1 MIHILITGGCGFIGS
16 NFINYLC
23 DKYDDIFVLNIDKF
37 DYAANEEFIKCKNDA
52 SKYKRITGDISDEKF
67 ILSCLQEHQINYI
80 IHFAAQ
86 THVDNSFQNS
96 IKFTEDNVLG
106 THHLLE
112 AIRAYQKLK
121 LFIHISTD
129 EVYGEIDLQDDSCC
143 EKSLLNPTNPY
154 AATKA
159 CAEFL
164 VKAYNYSFKLPYIII
179 RMNNVY
185 GCNQYPEKLI
195 PKFIT
200 LLLHDKKMTIHG
212 KGDTRRNF
220 IHARDASSAIMT
232 ILEHTMKNNENQN
245 KIYNIGSNN
254 EYSVIDIAEMLLKD
268 IKGHDEKIEDWIEF
282 VEDRN
287 FNDFRYSINSE
298 KLKKL
303 GWNESINFLDGI
315 KETIEY
321 YKVICM
327 KKS

>member
-1 MIHILITGGCGFIGS
+1 
-16 NFINYLC
+16 
-23 DKYDDIFVLNIDKF
+23 
-37 DYAANEEFIKCKNDA
+37 
-52 SKYKRITGDISDEKF
+52 
-67 ILSCLQEHQINYI
+67 
-80 IHFAAQ
+80 
-86 THVDNSFQNS
+86 
-96 IKFTEDNVLG
+96 
-106 THHLLE
+106 
-112 AIRAYQKLK
+112 
-121 LFIHISTD
+121 
-129 EVYGEIDLQDDSCC
+129 
-143 EKSLLNPTNPY
+143 
-154 AATKA
+154 
-159 CAEFL
+159 
-164 VKAYNYSFKLPYIII
+164 
-179 RMNNVY
+179 
-185 GCNQYPEKLI
+185 
-195 PKFIT
+195 
-200 LLLHDKKMTIHG
+200 MTIHG

-220 IHARDASSAIMT
+220 IHAWDASSAIMT